1 MKRMLIT
8 VPEGIQPSEVG
19 HHGSV
24 ESNCGRDPPFNE
36 DFYKSSLMLKTQT
49 KINTRRCTTVRDSEG
64 QAIPCNGGSDG
75 SVWVMGK
82 WSMQW
87 VSG

>member
-8 VPEGIQPSEVG
+8 VPEGIQPSEVD

-36 DFYKSSLMLKTQT
+36 DFYK
-49 KINTRRCTTVRDSEG
+49 
-64 QAIPCNGGSDG
+64 
-75 SVWVMGK
+75 
-82 WSMQW
+82 
-87 VSG
+87 